1 MRRGIDI
8 RKKKRAS
15 LNESNKKSLQIL
27 SILIIIFAIC
37 MIVFGFFIQ
46 DIFIKRNF
54 EKDSINFFS
63 INENVPFSLQKII
76 LFSSATANTNTI
88 NQYLSLDISHFCDI
102 GIYLNNTDKENTSI
116 KSLSINNI
124 KISSPEL
131 GTPYLY
137 KKNLKDLGKCS
148 FNEDSIIENEFN
160 FNIIDSKDEINYQNF
175 ELLNNGSTPI
185 SLGYY
190 NKNVKKDFITDKAE
204 ILYNGILLKDA
215 LIPQTSLKSMIS
227 FSINIITNTDEHYMC
242 NVNFDIPFE
251 NGEDTLYNTG
261 YISKEL
267 NKNELN
273 NFIRIK

>member
-27 SILIIIFAIC
+27 TILIIILAIC
-37 MIVFGFFIQ
+37 IIIFGFFIQ
-46 DIFIKRNF
+46 DILINKKS
-54 EKDSINFFS
+54 EKNNISFLNL
-63 INENVPFSLQKII
+63 NENIPFSLNKIV
-76 LFSSATANTNTI
+76 LFSSATAKANTV
-88 NQYLSLDISHFCDI
+88 NQLLSLDISHFCDI